1 LNDPEMEKIYERAM
15 NANNEKSRHLYLH
28 ALGDRVESQVQNTI
42 LANKGLRNSLFQGV
56 KLDRNAFLQSNGK
69 YISFTK
75 NYKFRPGGSV
85 AEAEKSWAG
94 KLLSGLGFKLDTV
107 GSGNLIDKIGGL
119 LAGKLLDGTDDL
131 YNAPEMP
138 MRFNLHYRGAGNQNY
153 LPYDY
158 ENGRYAPK
166 HTGAWWQEDINIASK
181 QEYKP
186 QNWTPDTIDW
196 YYVLNPRTQQWERP
210 GGKDWTSG
218 RYGRD
223 YEGQTVREQALA
235 VVDEFWWLDPNFKDL
250 SGYNKEK
257 VKEEL
262 PTDNVYDDLTATDA
276 ATLAANRRKKKK
288 SKVPQGLM
296 RGITGTL
303 DAITGNKFDFDKR
316 GDGVNESVNHTSSA
330 KRFERRMNRETAL
343 NYKYPARMEKKQ
355 KVALKHQKRKEMQK
369 WSPKTE
375 PNSNE
380 LYPGQPSPNG
390 FPDTPPPELAPNGY
404 HPEYGKQAKRYTKLD
419 PVSAVMMNKV
429 KTDDPETNKQVAAA
443 AKKPKVKKNKVSE
456 AVWPKGLWRKAKRY
470 W

>member
-1 LNDPEMEKIYERAM
+1 MDTYNNYLKYGPDSIRGNHPSETMGDGQVRSGGDNSHWSNHVIRHHTADEKPHMAGYNPGRNALFPQNRDGDVNLNKMGVFKREDFLSMRSVLNDPEMEKIYERAM

-186 QNWTPDTIDW
+186 Q
-196 YYVLNPRTQQWERP
+196 R
-210 GGKDWTSG
+210 
-218 RYGRD
+218 
-223 YEGQTVREQALA
+223 
-235 VVDEFWWLDPNFKDL
+235 
-250 SGYNKEK
+250 
-257 VKEEL
+257 
-262 PTDNVYDDLTATDA
+262 
-276 ATLAANRRKKKK
+276 
-288 SKVPQGLM
+288 
-296 RGITGTL
+296 
-303 DAITGNKFDFDKR
+303 
-316 GDGVNESVNHTSSA
+316 
-330 KRFERRMNRETAL
+330 
-343 NYKYPARMEKKQ
+343 
-355 KVALKHQKRKEMQK
+355 
-369 WSPKTE
+369 
-375 PNSNE
+375 
-380 LYPGQPSPNG
+380 
-390 FPDTPPPELAPNGY
+390 
-404 HPEYGKQAKRYTKLD
+404 
-419 PVSAVMMNKV
+419 
-429 KTDDPETNKQVAAA
+429 
-443 AKKPKVKKNKVSE
+443 
-456 AVWPKGLWRKAKRY
+456 
-470 W
+470 